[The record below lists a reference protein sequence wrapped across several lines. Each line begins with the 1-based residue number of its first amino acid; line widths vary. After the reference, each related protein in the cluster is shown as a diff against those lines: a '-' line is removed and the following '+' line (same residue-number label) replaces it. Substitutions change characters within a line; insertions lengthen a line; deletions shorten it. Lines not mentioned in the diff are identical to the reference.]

1 MRTSAVLI
9 ALILTLTSHVATGQA
24 SQNLAFH
31 GPLRDLAGVR
41 VTQPVDLNF
50 SIYDAPNG
58 GHLLAG
64 PFQPLEL
71 ASADGEVSATFGPVP
86 PAVFAGDAHWLEVS
100 LGSTPLPR
108 LELETVYYDAV
119 DEQGRLTGGRTLE
132 LRPTLD
138 RGLAGQVA
146 SVTTLLDN
154 GPSSRRI
161 DLVFVGDGYTAANLP
176 AYGTHVL
183 SALNALLA
191 QEPFATYSTF
201 FNVHRVDVIS
211 NESGVDNDPTQGIYR
226 DTAMD
231 MAFWCGGMERLLC
244 VSVSKAFAY
253 AASAPQADQ
262 VFAVANSTKYG
273 GAGYTSSDL
282 ATFSGGNTYR
292 SYLAIHELAHGLG
305 NLADEYDYAD
315 GSRYSGPEI
324 AGPNVSILDAA
335 SMAAAGTKWAPWLG
349 ASASGY
355 DGPVGAYEGANYYV
369 YGIYR
374 PSFDSMMRGINR
386 PFNLPSAENLILEFY
401 AIVSPIDTSGV
412 VGGGPVDAYSVVY
425 VDPVNPVGHSLD
437 IQWSVDGTPVPGA
450 TQESLQVAPVI
461 GLLGLSPGNHALS
474 VRVTDNTPLVRNE
487 TARATRMTATR
498 SWVMQVAPWVGVEDP
513 GSGGAAN
520 SVQLA
525 IAPSPFRHGTTLR
538 YRIPASSR
546 VRVAVYDL
554 TGRKVATLSDR
565 VQPAGPHE
573 VTFDGRGRP
582 AGLYVFQLTSDFGN
596 LTRKALLLR

>member
-71 ASADGEVSATFGPVP
+71 ASADGELSATFGPVP

-161 DLVFVGDGYTAANLP
+161 DLVFVGDGYTAANLVTYSVQVMN
-176 AYGTHVL
+176 AML
-183 SALNALLA
+183 ALLT

-231 MAFWCGGMERLLC
+231 MAFWCGGTERLLC
-244 VSVSKAFAY
+244 VDVNKAYAFA
-253 AASAPQADQ
+253 AAAPQTDH
-262 VFAVANSTKYG
+262 VLAVANSTKYG
-273 GAGYTSSDL
+273 GAGYTGSDL
-282 ATFSGGNTYR
+282 ATFSGGNSASTGV
-292 SYLAIHELAHGLG
+292 AIHNLG
-305 NLADEYDYAD
+305 HSLGDLADEYDYAD
-315 GSRYSGPEI
+315 GSRYSGAEP
-324 AGPNVSILDAA
+324 AAANVSILDAA
-335 SMAAAGTKWAPWLG
+335 AMAVTGTKWAPWLG
-349 ASASGY
+349 AAGVGF
-355 DGPVGAYEGANYYV
+355 DGPVGAYEGAYYNQFGV
-369 YGIYR
+369 YR
-374 PSFDSMMRGINR
+374 PTANSEMRSLG
-386 PFNLPSAENLILEFY
+386 SA
-401 AIVSPIDTSGV
+401 SPI
-412 VGGGPVDAYSVVY
+412 
-425 VDPVNPVGHSLD
+425 
-437 IQWSVDGTPVPGA
+437 
-450 TQESLQVAPVI
+450 
-461 GLLGLSPGNHALS
+461 
-474 VRVTDNTPLVRNE
+474 
-487 TARATRMTATR
+487 RM
-498 SWVMQVAPWVGVEDP
+498 PW
-513 GSGGAAN
+513 
-520 SVQLA
+520 
-525 IAPSPFRHGTTLR
+525 
-538 YRIPASSR
+538 
-546 VRVAVYDL
+546 
-554 TGRKVATLSDR
+554 
-565 VQPAGPHE
+565 
-573 VTFDGRGRP
+573 
-582 AGLYVFQLTSDFGN
+582 
-596 LTRKALLLR
+596 